1 MATSEQRNKPPDI
14 WNENSPLVNIVA
26 YRFERGGL
34 HLWNNARVSA
44 LCRALNKTIWV
55 LCAEAG
61 VFQYFYDQNRDLV
74 RIRLDTCK
82 IRSCWKANHWPVWMA
97 LHFER
102 FEQYVRTREM
112 QPGATLLGVADGAA
126 IKMLRKRKP
135 YVHG

>member
-1 MATSEQRNKPPDI
+1 M
-14 WNENSPLVNIVA
+14 
-26 YRFERGGL
+26 
-34 HLWNNARVSA
+34 
-44 LCRALNKTIWV
+44 
-55 LCAEAG
+55 
-61 VFQYFYDQNRDLV
+61 FQYFYDQNRDLV